1 MAEGFASFWRTDL
14 TRALAVGLEG
24 GPNLSEGADRA
35 LLIWAAVCGLVAAGL
50 YLNGGYHAGFHALND
65 LGSAQPQ
72 WPWELVTVLGDERL
86 LFALAL
92 LVCRRYPRVLWALVL
107 AGVIG
112 AGYTHGLKLLVGA
125 ARPPAVLQGDALNLI
140 GAGHRKGSFPSG
152 HSLTIAMFLG
162 VGFGFTRERWL
173 RWGLVILAA
182 EIAGSRVVVGVH
194 WPVDVAAG
202 LMGGVLAAWVGNHL
216 SQRWGWGVRLPGH
229 AVLVSLAVLFVLR
242 VLGDRGDY
250 PDATWLLGTVA
261 FAGVGLVAWGYGI
274 VPWLRWRGDET
285 RLRTSSRLPGVL

>member
-1 MAEGFASFWRTDL
+1 MAEGFANFLRVDL
-14 TRALAVGLEG
+14 TRALAVGQKRV
-24 GPNLSEGADRA
+24 PDLSEGVNWAM
-35 LLIWAAVCGLVAAGL
+35 LIWAALCGLVAVGL
-50 YLNGGYHAGFHALND
+50 YLNGGYHAGFQALNR
-65 LGSAQPQ
+65 LGAAQPQ
-72 WPWELVTVLGDERL
+72 WPWQLVTLLGDERL

-92 LVCRRYPRVLWALVL
+92 LVCRRYPSVLWALVL

-112 AGYTHGLKLLVGA
+112 AGYTHGLKFLVGA
-125 ARPPAVLQGDALNLI
+125 ARPPAILQGDALNLI

-162 VGFGFTRERWL
+162 VWFGFTRERWL

-202 LMGGVLAAWVGNHL
+202 LMGGVLAAWVGIHL
-216 SQRWGWGVRLPGH
+216 SQRWAWGVRLPGH

-242 VLGDRGDY
+242 VLGDQGDY
-250 PDATWLLGTVA
+250 PDATWLLGTA
-261 FAGVGLVAWGYGI
+261 SFAGVGLVAWDYGI
-274 VPWLRWRGDET
+274 APWSRWRGDET
-285 RLRTSSRLPGVL
+285 RPRTSSRLSGAL